1 MPIGQYASKS
11 FLPSKNFTL
20 YRFLFRFM
28 HDSQC
33 PPCIIRTS
41 PDTSSMPIDIRYL
54 TVIETEN
61 LLDNHEELIS
71 TPMKI
76 KFDSMELII
85 LAIPYVI
92 KRSSHRENVI
102 KIRQANGI
110 WISIESNESMFDS
123 YKVRYKAIFYNFILC
138 FFYF

>member
-1 MPIGQYASKS
+1 M
-11 FLPSKNFTL
+11 NDT
-20 YRFLFRFM
+20 
-28 HDSQC
+28 QC

-54 TVIETEN
+54 TVVETEN
-61 LLDNHEELIS
+61 LLDSQEELIS

-76 KFDSMELII
+76 KFDSSALII
-85 LAIPYVI
+85 LAIPYII

-110 WISIESNESMFDS
+110 WISIESNESIFDS
-123 YKVRYKAIFYNFILC
+123 YKVHQKINF
-138 FFYF
+138 